1 MKVLTIT
8 SQKGGVGKTTV
19 AVNLACSLARRG
31 WRVLAIDAD
40 PQGSVGLSL
49 SRKLRRC
56 KGLRDLLK
64 DGGDVES
71 LALPTRLPG
80 LRVLPV
86 GLPDPDFDEAVERGV
101 GPGSLDGFFG
111 ALRRL
116 PGDLALIDTAAGVQA
131 FCRTLLAASDSILI
145 PQQAEPLGLRSLP
158 TLLQTLVRL
167 RERGAGFEVAG
178 ILLTMVQPGVGESE
192 SAVADLR
199 HLAPPELVLRTTIPR
214 DTEFLRASEK
224 GVPLVVLH
232 RHPPL
237 SALAFDQLAAELE
250 PRLGLA
256 NPENTDDVTRIM
268 D

>member
-1 MKVLTIT
+1 VKVLTIC

-19 AVNLACSLARRG
+19 TVNLACALARRG
-31 WRVLAIDAD
+31 WRVLAVDAD

-49 SRKLRRC
+49 SRRLRRC
-56 KGLRDLLK
+56 KGFRDLLK
-64 DGGDVES
+64 EGGDIAA
-71 LALPTRLPG
+71 LALPTRLPN
-80 LRVLPV
+80 LKVLPA

-116 PGDLALIDTAAGVQA
+116 PVDLALIDTAAGVHA
-131 FCRTLLAASDSILI
+131 LARTLAAAADHVLL

-158 TLLQTLVRL
+158 TLLHSLVRL
-167 RERGAGFEVAG
+167 KERGATFEVAG
-178 ILLTMVQPGVGESE
+178 ILLTMVQAGVPESE

-199 HLAPPELVLRTTIPR
+199 RLAPPELVLRTTIPR
-214 DTEFLRASEK
+214 DPEFLKASHN

-232 RHPPL
+232 RNPPA
-237 SALAFDQLAAELE
+237 SALAFEQLAAELE
-250 PRLGLA
+250 QRIGLP
-256 NPENTDDVTRIM
+256 NPETNDDSTRFM